1 MYKVN
6 KKYNNKYT
14 IKLNGK
20 TLSKRNTRHKYNYCM
35 VRIIKGKND
44 IFIFNDV
51 EDKEPFY
58 WGENWVNC
66 KNKYIENRPI
76 LFAQS
81 KQFEKIDDFN
91 YVINFK
97 TTDKL
102 KQFIKGRVYEKQRF

>member
-1 MYKVN
+1 MFKVD
-6 KKYNNKYT
+6 KKYNNKYI

-20 TLSKRNTRHKYNYCM
+20 TLSRRNTRHKYNYCM
-35 VRIIKGKND
+35 VRIIKSKKD

-51 EDKEPFY
+51 DTKDCWH
-58 WGENWVNC
+58 WGEYWINE
-66 KNKYIENRPI
+66 KNKYIKSNPI

-81 KQFEKIDDFN
+81 KKFEKIDDLN

-102 KQFIKGRVYEKQRF
+102 KQFIKGKVYEKQRL

>member
-1 MYKVN
+1 MKRYYLK
-6 KKYNNKYT
+6 NKYT

-51 EDKEPFY
+51 DEKEPIY
-58 WGENWVNC
+58 WGKNWVNC

-102 KQFIKGRVYEKQRF
+102 KQFIKGRVYEKQAF